1 MSAATAHPD
10 TPTDDGSRDALRA
23 AGAVYG
29 TAYQSGDRRVL
40 EQVLADDYVF
50 IALDGQALNKS
61 EAIARWTD
69 RFRGAATFA
78 DTESQIRVYG
88 DSAVVTGRQTESGSA
103 GGRSYTV
110 AYRFTVVWAR
120 PNGRWQVVS
129 EHLSLDASLQGNQ

>member
-1 MSAATAHPD
+1 MSPPTAHDD
-10 TPTDDGSRDALRA
+10 TAAADGSRDALRA
-23 AGAVYG
+23 AGAAYG
-29 TAYQSGDRRVL
+29 SAYQSGDRQLL

-69 RFRGAATFA
+69 RSRGAATFA
-78 DTESQIRVYG
+78 DTESEIRVYG
-88 DSAVVTGRQTESGSA
+88 DSAVVTGRQTESGST

-120 PNGRWQVVS
+120 PKGRWQVVS
-129 EHLSLDASLQGNQ
+129 EHLSLGTPPRGNQ